1 MLGSDK
7 TGNRSLTPFSKTGNR
22 SLTPFLP
29 FFADPFFDP
38 FSEWVSAAA
47 ERRFLMPTL
56 RSKNRAKTLAVS
68 ARER

>member
-7 TGNRSLTPFSKTGNR
+7 TGNRSLTPF
-22 SLTPFLP
+22 LT
-29 FFADPFFDP
+29 P

-47 ERRFLMPTL
+47 GRRFLMPTL
-56 RSKNRAKTLAVS
+56 RSKNRAKPLAVS